1 MAHSSLYIDALQY
14 NNWSEK
20 VFKQINAGGL
30 SAIHVTICYHED
42 FQEMVQ
48 NVIDWNRRFE
58 DYDEMI
64 FLGKTADDVRTA
76 KAQGRTAIFFG
87 YQNMP

>member
-1 MAHSSLYIDALQY
+1 MAHPSLFIDALQY
-14 NNWSEK
+14 NNWSEE
-20 VFKQINAGGL
+20 VFKQINKGGL

-58 DYDEMI
+58 SYSDMI
-64 FLGKTADDVRTA
+64 FHGRRSEERRVGKECRS
-76 KAQGRTAIFFG
+76 RWSP
-87 YQNMP
+87 YH

>member
-48 NVIDWNRRFE
+48 RH
-58 DYDEMI
+58 
-64 FLGKTADDVRTA
+64 
-76 KAQGRTAIFFG
+76 
-87 YQNMP
+87 